1 MQFGRLQ
8 RARSNS
14 NGLRRNFELPGFQWQ
29 DGVIV
34 SHAAGDIEIVHLELT
49 RRAGLMNLKAV
60 DRNRFRNIRA
70 ICAVHFNF
78 QLHHLPDGRL
88 RIAQHRRDAWRR
100 SKTRLRRCDR
110 DQGQNQSGE
119 GHHAEGGERKR
130 QWTRLIFLH
139 GKVNHGQVNLFGRDR
154 TGGNLRGG

>member
-100 SKTRLRRCDR
+100 SKTRLRCCNR
-110 DQGQNQSGE
+110 DQGQKQNSSEHRHLHQLLVRRSLGE
-119 GHHAEGGERKR
+119 GGCR
-130 QWTRLIFLH
+130 
-139 GKVNHGQVNLFGRDR
+139 
-154 TGGNLRGG
+154 RGH